1 MPFDITPNVHIRRDR
16 ADIVRL
22 LRHLQAP
29 YSATPAPTPRALA
42 AAYFRDVAQIYN
54 IDAPLLATL
63 GERVGWELKDES
75 TRLRLVE
82 EKTIQQTTV
91 VSYQQT
97 HLGVPVWDARLT
109 VRIHRD
115 PLRVRVRRAR
125 FTTGSKSSARRAPHA
140 TGPAAPT

>member
-42 AAYFRDVAQIYN
+42 AAYLRDVAQIYN
-54 IDAPLLATL
+54 IDAPLLTTL

-109 VRIHRD
+109 VRVHRD
-115 PLRVRVRRAR
+115 PFRV
-125 FTTGSKSSARRAPHA
+125 TSSESTIHYGIKSSARRAPRA
-140 TGPAAPT
+140 TGPAAAT